1 MYLLEK
7 PNDTVLVCGGITGK
21 EDDIYKNWSMLNEIK
36 YTQYCIYQ
44 AENC

>member
-7 PNDTVLVCGGITGK
+7 PSDTILECGGITGK
-21 EDDIYKNWSMLNEIK
+21 EDDINKNGSMLNEIK

-44 AENC
+44 AEKC